1 MKIKLILSS
10 LIVAG
15 VLFTTQATA
24 TDYKIDTGHTF
35 VTFKVSHLGYSFT
48 HGRFNDFEGNF
59 SHDSSNPGASKVNVV
74 IDAKSVDTNHADRDK
89 DLRSDNFLD
98 VRKHPT
104 ITFESTAYMAGSDSD
119 TLKGN
124 LTIFGITKAVAIKV
138 NHIGEGKDP
147 WGGYRS
153 GFRGNIT
160 LNSADFG
167 MPDWLGDLEIEL
179 NVEGIRI

>member
-1 MKIKLILSS
+1 MKIKLLLSS
-10 LIVAG
+10 LIFTG
-15 VLFTTQATA
+15 VLFTTQAMA
-24 TDYKIDTGHTF
+24 ADYKIDTAHTF

-48 HGRFNDFEGNF
+48 NGRFNIFEGNF
-59 SHDSSNPGASKVNVV
+59 SHDSSNPSASKVNVT
-74 IDAKSVDTNHADRDK
+74 IDAKSVDTNHAERDNA
-89 DLRSDNFLD
+89 LRSDNFLD

-138 NHIGEGKDP
+138 KQVGEGKDP

-153 GFRGNIT
+153 GFRGNVT
-160 LNSADFG
+160 LNSAEFG
-167 MPDWLGDLEIEL
+167 MPDWVGDLEIEL

>member
-1 MKIKLILSS
+1 MKIKSILSS
-10 LIVAG
+10 LIVVG

-24 TDYKIDTGHTF
+24 TDYKIDTAHTF

-59 SHDSSNPGASKVNVV
+59 SHDSSNPSASKVNVT

-138 NHIGEGKDP
+138 KHIGEGKDP

-153 GFRGNIT
+153 GFRGNVT
-160 LNSADFG
+160 LNSAEFG